1 MKEDIIL
8 TVEESD
14 NTQWRMAQ
22 LSEEQIRYAK
32 EFSDKIDITNK
43 VMVLQYGSLP
53 QNKVKIF
60 SESSLLSVPSADMNE
75 ISADINK
82 LIRKQDGFRT
92 AFRRRNTEGQG
103 PKEAFDS
110 FRVIYDR
117 FSASMSET
125 ARRLE
130 IHRSSLLRHITRLDV
145 LYDQCLQYIREFDMY
160 IYAGK
165 SRLKTCRGTT
175 LKELSEKAARTGFLE
190 DTIAAEDYRE
200 ACDMFEKKLGDL
212 SVSRALPL
220 QLMTQ
225 IKLIQNTDK
234 MTAENL
240 RRLGSDTFTL
250 YRNRILLALG
260 LQKEDQVIDPQ
271 LFEETND
278 DLLKALQAVLR
289 TQKQGMEDQKKGL
302 SLFRNA

>member
-14 NTQWRMAQ
+14 NTQWRMTK
-22 LSEEQIRYAK
+22 LSEEQIRYAR
-32 EFSDKIDITNK
+32 EFSEKIDITNK

-75 ISADINK
+75 ISEDITK
-82 LIRKQDGFRT
+82 LIRRQNEFRT
-92 AFRRRNTEGQG
+92 AFRRRNTDSQS

-145 LYDQCLQYIREFDMY
+145 LYDQCMQFIREFDMY

-165 SRLKTCRGTT
+165 SRLKSCRETT
-175 LKELSEKAARTGFLE
+175 LKELTEKAARTGFLE

-220 QLMTQ
+220 QVMTQ

-250 YRNRILLALG
+250 YRNRILLASG
-260 LQKEDQVIDPQ
+260 LQKEDRVIDPQ

-278 DLLKALQAVLR
+278 DLLSALQAVLR
-289 TQKQGMEDQKKGL
+289 TQKQGMEDQRKGL
-302 SLFRNA
+302 SLFRNQ

>member
-1 MKEDIIL
+1 MEEEIVL
-8 TVEESD
+8 TVEETEKAD
-14 NTQWRMAQ
+14 WRMMK

-32 EFSDKIDITNK
+32 EFSEKIDITNK

-53 QNKVKIF
+53 QNKVKTF
-60 SESSLLSVPSADMNE
+60 SESSLLSVPSSDMNE
-75 ISADINK
+75 ISADITK
-82 LIRKQDGFRT
+82 LIRKQNEFRT
-92 AFRRRNTEGQG
+92 AFRSLDTRGAA
-103 PKEAFDS
+103 PKDS
-110 FRVIYDR
+110 FDTFRMIYDK
-117 FSASMSET
+117 FSAAMSET
-125 ARRLE
+125 GRRLE
-130 IHRSSLLRHITRLDV
+130 IHRSSLLRHISRLDV

-165 SRLKTCRGTT
+165 ARLNGCRNTE
-175 LKELSEKAARTGFLE
+175 LKRLAEKAERTGFME

-200 ACDMFEKKLGDL
+200 ACEMFEKKLSDL
-212 SVSRALPL
+212 SISRTLPL

-234 MTAENL
+234 ITAENL
-240 RRLGSDTFTL
+240 RRLCSDTFTL

-278 DLLKALQAVLR
+278 DLLKALQAALR
-289 TQKQGMEDQKKGL
+289 VQKEGLDDQKKGL
-302 SLFRNA
+302 SLFRN